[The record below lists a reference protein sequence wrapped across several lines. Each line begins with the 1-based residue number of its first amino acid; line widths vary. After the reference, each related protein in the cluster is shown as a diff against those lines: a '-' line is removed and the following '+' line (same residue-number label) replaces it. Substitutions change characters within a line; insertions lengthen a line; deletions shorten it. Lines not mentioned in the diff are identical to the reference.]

1 MNSEKGKTLP
11 TDPGWAPVRVDMSF
25 GIRPPAS
32 QAPPTRH
39 VVPSPFTVPRIE
51 KTEKHV
57 EKETP
62 KRPTENHEKRKAKN
76 TKTLRS
82 PQDRPL
88 RLNQPGVRTVADHSS
103 RLIWHARNRAAEI
116 GLPVETRPKSCASGA
131 NSTQQIRREAVP

>member
-1 MNSEKGKTLP
+1 MNSENEKTLP

-62 KRPTENHEKRKAKN
+62 KRPTENHEKRKAKS
-76 TKTLRS
+76 TELY
-82 PQDRPL
+82 DRPL
-88 RLNQPGVRTVADHSS
+88 RLNRPGVRTETDHSS

-116 GLPVETRPKSCASGA
+116 GLPADSGPKSCASGA
-131 NSTQQIRREAVP
+131 NSTQQIRRETVP